1 LQKNESTMR
10 RLTYLLFIW
19 VFFCGCESQTPLPE
33 EPEPKIFVHAF
44 YKEESGSSKYPDF
57 GSKVYVYY
65 GIYLKAD
72 RIYIYNWDGSI
83 TDKETSNTIYADQE
97 ATIDYNGDAVLIPKY
112 IDRLFSIIVESNHYP
127 GRIGSAAYTERA
139 LSTYG
144 DVRFTTI
151 QSP

>member
-1 LQKNESTMR
+1 MR
-10 RLTYLLFIW
+10 RITYLLFIIG
-19 VFFCGCESQTPLPE
+19 FFCSCESQTPLPE
-33 EPEPKIFVHAF
+33 EPTEPKIFVHAF
-44 YKEESGSSKYPDF
+44 YKEESGSNKYPDF

-65 GIYLKAD
+65 GIYDHLWD
-72 RIYIYNWDGSI
+72 YIYNWNGSI
-83 TDKETSNTIYADQE
+83 TNKETGSTIYADQQ

-112 IDRLFSIIVESNHYP
+112 IDRLFTIVVESNHYP
-127 GRIGSAAYTERA
+127 GRIGSTACTERD